1 MKKFAK
7 TATVTILLVS
17 LLTLTLVCF
26 TSCDEGVGYL
36 PETAI
41 RLPISKSTSLGNLP
55 VGLLVANEH
64 SFLELTADGICNI
77 SIMLNIS
84 ELVPLLNEIIDL
96 EATLSTLDKSQIE
109 KIYVDGY
116 VNVMFPGFT
125 IGDIKTSLSL
135 IKNCL
140 GLEIVGY
147 DAAFQKVDMFTQND
161 MFMSLVA
168 TIEDETTN
176 AMFPEGFD
184 LAGLPAWLGI
194 EISAPYS
201 MLDITAENGTKYN
214 AVLVGPHD
222 ANSMPLITMGYDQT
236 TETVTWTNEML
247 GLKLVAK
254 NDKA

>member
-1 MKKFAK
+1 MKKLAK
-7 TATVTILLVS
+7 TAVVTILLVS

-41 RLPISKSTSLGNLP
+41 RLPLSKSTSLGNLP

-64 SFLELTADGICNI
+64 SFVELTADGICNI
-77 SIMLNIS
+77 SIMLNVS
-84 ELVPLLNEIIDL
+84 ELAPLLGEFIDL
-96 EATLSTLDKSQIE
+96 DATLSTIDKAQIE

-116 VNVMFPGFT
+116 VKVMFPEFT
-125 IGDIKTSLSL
+125 TSDVKTSLSL
-135 IKNCL
+135 LKNSL
-140 GLEIVGY
+140 GMEIVGY
-147 DAAFQKVDMFTQND
+147 DATFQKVDMFTQND
-161 MFMSLVA
+161 TFKSLVA

-176 AMFPEGFD
+176 AMFPEDFD
-184 LAGLPAWLGI
+184 LAGLPTWLGI
-194 EISAPYS
+194 EISAPYR
-201 MLDITAENGTKYN
+201 MLDITGEDGIKYN

-222 ANSMPLITMGYDQT
+222 PNSMPLITMGYDQT
-236 TETVTWTNEML
+236 TGTVTWVNEML